1 MIKAMTEPKTNPKIK
16 VQKFISPPKKGDVVE
31 GTVIGFGPFA
41 VYVDLGPY
49 GTGVIFGKEYY
60 QAKSIIQNLKIG
72 DKISAQVVEI
82 DAHDDYIDD
91 GYIELSLKEAHEK
104 EGWDKLK
111 ELKENFET
119 VTIKPNAAN
128 KGGLLAELYG
138 IRGFLPLSQLSIQ
151 HYPRVENGDTQEILR
166 HLQQLI
172 GKELKVKIISA
183 EPNEN
188 KLIFSEKAVESK
200 ILKELLKNYKKG
212 DIVEGTITGLA
223 DFGAFIRFPLDRVA
237 KKSEEAPDFME
248 GLIHISELDWQLIHH
263 PSEIVKVGDKVK
275 AKIVD
280 IAPDGRVSLSLKALK
295 PDPWKKIGDKIK
307 NGQVVKGKVIKINP
321 SGAIIE
327 IMPKI
332 RGLVYV
338 ADFGSEMKLREVLK
352 EGNEYTFVVANF
364 NPKEHKLVLKLKQ

>member
-1 MIKAMTEPKTNPKIK
+1 MIKATIKPKTNSKTT
-16 VQKFISPPKKGDVVE
+16 VQKIVSPPKKGDVVE
-31 GTVIGFGPFA
+31 GTVIGFGPFS
-41 VYVDLGPY
+41 VYVDLGPL
-49 GTGVIFGKEYY
+49 GTGIVFGKEYY
-60 QAKSIIQNLKIG
+60 QAKSIIQNLNIG
-72 DKISAQVVEI
+72 DKISAQIVEI
-82 DAHDDYIDD
+82 DTHDDYIED

-111 ELKENFET
+111 ELKEKFET
-119 VTIKPNAAN
+119 VVIKPTAAN

-138 IRGFLPLSQLSIQ
+138 IKGFLPLSQLSIQ

-212 DIVEGTITGLA
+212 DVVEGTITGLA
-223 DFGAFIRFPLDRVA
+223 DFGAFIRFPLEKIE
-237 KKSEEAPDFME
+237 KKSKEAPDFME

-295 PDPWKKIGDKIK
+295 EDPWKKVQDKIK
-307 NGQVVKGKVIKINP
+307 NGQVLKGRVVKINP
-321 SGAIIE
+321 LGAIVE
-327 IMPKI
+327 VMSKI
-332 RGLVYV
+332 RGLVYT
-338 ADFGSEMKLREVLK
+338 ANFGSEMKLREALK
-352 EGNEYTFVVANF
+352 EGNEYNFVVENF